1 MYNEKN
7 YGCRNNRRRERDR
20 QTDRE
25 IRTGYIT
32 LKPQMNSPLSN
43 KKRTLTYF

>member
-1 MYNEKN
+1 MRKIAVAVTIVGE
-7 YGCRNNRRRERDR
+7 RERK
-20 QTDRE
+20 TDRE
-25 IRTGYIT
+25 FQTGYIT

>member
-7 YGCRNNRRRERDR
+7 YGCRNNRRRERK
-20 QTDRE
+20 TDRE
-25 IRTGYIT
+25 IQTGYIN

>member
-1 MYNEKN
+1 MRKIAVAVTIVGEREK
-7 YGCRNNRRRERDR
+7 DR
-20 QTDRE
+20 QRVSK
-25 IRTGYIT
+25 GYIT